1 MRFFQS
7 VELVPAKRRY
17 RRSKNGPKNHFSD
30 YATNR
35 ELTVEP
41 KQMFQAPPILDALRV
56 LHAEFL
62 SVAWRTIGERRMIPF
77 AVTKKSPWTFNVTL
91 SISRPS

>member
-1 MRFFQS
+1 MPGLPE
-7 VELVPAKRRY
+7 VKRRY
-17 RRSKNGPKNHFSD
+17 RRCGSRPKIQLYG

-41 KQMFQAPPILDALRV
+41 KQMFQAPTILDALRV